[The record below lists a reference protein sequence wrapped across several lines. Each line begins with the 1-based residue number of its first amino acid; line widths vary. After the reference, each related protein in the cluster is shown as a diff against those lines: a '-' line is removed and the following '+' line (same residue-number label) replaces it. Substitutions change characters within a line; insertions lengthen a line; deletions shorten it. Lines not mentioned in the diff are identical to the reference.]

1 MFIQERAP
9 GQAFTYSKLRIEIL
23 KLTEGL
29 LHNIGSCFDI
39 MFAGLEISPKTR
51 NKFAE
56 IVAVVERYL
65 VITHVKNK
73 ESKKQPFRICLSVIL
88 YLIYLS

>member
-1 MFIQERAP
+1 
-9 GQAFTYSKLRIEIL
+9 
-23 KLTEGL
+23 
-29 LHNIGSCFDI
+29 